1 MKVYRGY
8 NKDYPNWGM
17 REGQNHIW
25 TTDDLDYAIMYA
37 NIFDNGGLVEFE
49 IDDNMMNVADEYD
62 YENILNDDF
71 GGDPIDADNTTC
83 QIIKNEGYNVIHFE
97 SGDNDIFLILDKS
110 LIKSAKEIALN
121 NDIDNQIN
129 EVLKLSGVTFKHDN
143 TKFVNKLNKFGMN
156 IKDVD
161 SNIQYKDGKGVVYN
175 ALDEELVNENDMIY
189 NIFYKDLPLLES
201 EFLMMKDDDTR
212 FGGVYDVNSGEVYYF
227 PKNIVHNEDE
237 IRKSLKDGI
246 VKFSYYK
253 INEKIVGGILAYDKT
268 NAMKTIK
275 YLDKQQKSFEPEY
288 YMLELDN
295 GKGYKYIN
303 VTANGKEVYEN
314 ISRDYIG
321 SRENIRKMVIESSH
335 RLNDD
340 NHNMTWEEFVEK
352 VGRINEFDGSVLISK
367 YNTSIIIKQSGRI
380 LVRIGKNPYRKAYS
394 KLKTFD
400 EIYNMLVEKGFIEEQ
415 ILTEAVNQHSL
426 YHGCDLAY
434 AVSMM
439 IDNAMRGETIA
450 NINGKKYQGNSLTR
464 SLQFAKDWQE
474 ERWDG
479 QADELN
485 QFWVVL
491 ELNKER
497 LKTKYKVLPYNYWED
512 YFGQDYEHTIDRNGY
527 GDQYEEFVVGRINN
541 LMNYMDDVYLSDE
554 CFHVE
559 YAEIFAIVKR
569 ELELRGENYTDSQ
582 IVKALQTL
590 GIDKPTPNN
599 FDGEK
604 LDENYDG
611 MPMVYPNPTYSEF
624 HDIMQ
629 RFTTTGTLSAIIDGD
644 DIYCWDSYYIHHGT
658 MIRYIEDKMDIKIS
672 DNAIWVRFKE
682 PNKVCVSGAYFD
694 DYDDDE
700 LEELETQDFEEELK
714 YNPVIRKYFPKGVKV
729 VRYDRLDEEIVYAQS
744 NEDSLTDIILK
755 NPSLKELQEQKIEL
769 YKVIIDE
776 DENFYFGD
784 AYNLTHLD
792 MRNIIGGKFDETPI
806 VYNTKT
812 NTFITRDEWEDDY
825 DYQYLKNEFCGYLMA
840 YPYIIKTFGKINCVI
855 QDVYSENTIW

>member
-1 MKVYRGY
+1 MRLKKLIKSLNLFEGKLEVRPNYPKINDDDFDMLINLDPTYNGGNELGKYSKWILNLY
-8 NKDYPNWGM
+8 NKVVKDKLAYEKWVEQKKLGNNFPEPTRKSTDKQEDFEKIPNLLK
-17 REGQNHIW
+17 QFNVLNKKLK
-25 TTDDLDYAIMYA
+25 T
-37 NIFDNGGLVEFE
+37 N
-49 IDDNMMNVADEYD
+49 IDDIKSISELYKVV
-62 YENILNDDF
+62 NDAKTSGLSESPKVQKGIDLFKKSVEKGGEIVFKKNNWIVLVPETLESSVVF
-71 GGDPIDADNTTC
+71 GEDTNWCTTATNGRMYYHYLEKYGGKYFINLDLQTGDLY
-83 QIIKNEGYNVIHFE
+83 QFHFE
-97 SGDNDIFLILDKS
+97 SKQFMNKNDDQIQFEQIIGNDIKLKKFYLNYLYENYKLYKKLAYFILQLDENPSEQVQLAAVEQNGYAIQFIKNPSEQVQLAAIEQDGYTIQYIENPTEEMKLEAVKKS
-110 LIKSAKEIALN
+110 GFAIQFIKNPSEQVQLAAVEQNGFAIKYIENPTEEMKLEAVKQDGFVIRCIENPSEQVQLAAVKKNGFAISYIENPSEKVKEYVRMRTN
-121 NDIDNQIN
+121 QSTNKSIDEEIN
-129 EVLKLSGVTFKHDN
+129 EVLKLSGVIFKHD
-143 TKFVNKLNKFGMN
+143 
-156 IKDVD
+156 
-161 SNIQYKDGKGVVYN
+161 
-175 ALDEELVNENDMIY
+175 
-189 NIFYKDLPLLES
+189 
-201 EFLMMKDDDTR
+201 
-212 FGGVYDVNSGEVYYF
+212 
-227 PKNIVHNEDE
+227 
-237 IRKSLKDGI
+237 
-246 VKFSYYK
+246 
-253 INEKIVGGILAYDKT
+253 
-268 NAMKTIK
+268 
-275 YLDKQQKSFEPEY
+275 
-288 YMLELDN
+288 
-295 GKGYKYIN
+295 
-303 VTANGKEVYEN
+303 
-314 ISRDYIG
+314 
-321 SRENIRKMVIESSH
+321 NIRKMVIESSH

-367 YNTSIIIKQSGRI
+367 YNTSIIIKQSGGI

-439 IDNAMRGETIA
+439 IDNTMRGETIA

-604 LDENYDG
+604 LDENYGG
-611 MPMVYPNPTYSEF
+611 MIV
-624 HDIMQ
+624 
-629 RFTTTGTLSAIIDGD
+629 
-644 DIYCWDSYYIHHGT
+644 
-658 MIRYIEDKMDIKIS
+658 
-672 DNAIWVRFKE
+672 
-682 PNKVCVSGAYFD
+682 
-694 DYDDDE
+694 E
-700 LEELETQDFEEELK
+700 L
-714 YNPVIRKYFPKGVKV
+714 
-729 VRYDRLDEEIVYAQS
+729 
-744 NEDSLTDIILK
+744 
-755 NPSLKELQEQKIEL
+755 
-769 YKVIIDE
+769 
-776 DENFYFGD
+776 
-784 AYNLTHLD
+784 
-792 MRNIIGGKFDETPI
+792 
-806 VYNTKT
+806 
-812 NTFITRDEWEDDY
+812 
-825 DYQYLKNEFCGYLMA
+825 
-840 YPYIIKTFGKINCVI
+840 
-855 QDVYSENTIW
+855 